1 MWKQYSDKSKL
12 PGEVIIEANKE
23 EMPRSI
29 LIFYKKALYDKEKL
43 LKDLTVGNSSSIK
56 MASSVT
62 QINLFFNVLT
72 SSLPF
77 FIFLILPQSIAV
89 LR

>member
-23 EMPRSI
+23 EMSRSI

-43 LKDLTVGNSSSIK
+43 LKDLTVSFSQSEIHFRLK
-56 MASSVT
+56 W
-62 QINLFFNVLT
+62 
-72 SSLPF
+72 LP
-77 FIFLILPQSIAV
+77 LLH
-89 LR
+89 R

>member
-23 EMPRSI
+23 EMWCSI